1 MNCHHRRIAAAF
13 VCVVAS
19 LVVGCHDAAT
29 APNTGT
35 LAVSVSGLPAG
46 VKPAVVV
53 SGPSSF
59 TQTLDSSRTLTALPQ
74 GSFTVTAND
83 VTSGIV
89 RYSGTPAT
97 QTVVVKSDGTSSAT
111 PIIYGIGSGRLTLTV
126 FGLPASTSA
135 NVVLTGPKN
144 FSRTL
149 TGSTQL
155 DLLEPGTYALTANDV
170 SAIGKTF
177 RAVTTAQQVSISAS
191 LASPAIT
198 IDYGAGLAT
207 LRVAINGLPS
217 GVDGAV
223 DVTGP
228 NGYSRRLTASATLG
242 RLEDGSYSVAAA
254 VVSSVLTTHSP
265 SPERQTI
272 SLSGAQDV
280 AATTVYNSAPLQLGV
295 QLFADGLTQ
304 AVFLTAPAGDARQF
318 IVERGGRVK
327 LVVNGV
333 IQATYFADIA
343 SRVNNVGERGLLGM
357 AFDPAYTTN
366 GLFYLYYVGLN
377 GDLVLERMTSTSGA
391 NVATG
396 SGGIVLRI
404 PHGRSEHHGG
414 MIEFGPDGMLYLGPG
429 DGGCCGDPYDN
440 AQNLT
445 TLLGKILRIDVSTLP
460 YRVPSNNPFAA
471 GAAFSGEIWA
481 WGLRNP
487 WRFAID
493 GPSGMLYIGDV
504 GQDAREEVDAVPVRT
519 AGLNFGWPYMEG
531 TACYK
536 PSTNCAADRVLT
548 LPVIDYP
555 HADGCSVIGGYVYR
569 GRAMPELTGH
579 YLYAD
584 YCRGWLR
591 SLRLVGGVAAD
602 TRTWSGISLAFTN
615 SFGRDGSGELYMVAA
630 GKIWKIVR
638 QPN

>member
-1 MNCHHRRIAAAF
+1 M
-13 VCVVAS
+13 AS
-19 LVVGCHDAAT
+19 VTLAIVSISACHDAAT
-29 APNTGT
+29 APSTGS
-35 LAVSVSGLPAG
+35 LAVFVSGLPAG

-83 VTSGIV
+83 VTSGVV
-89 RYSGTPAT
+89 RYTGTPAT
-97 QTVVVKSDGTSSAT
+97 QTVTVKTDGTSAAT

-126 FGLPASTSA
+126 FGLPASTTA
-135 NVVLTGPKN
+135 NVVMTGPKN

-177 RAVTTAQQVSISAS
+177 RAVAAVQQVSISAS

-223 DVTGP
+223 DVTSP
-228 NGYSRRLTASATLG
+228 NGFSRRVTSSVTLG
-242 RLEDGSYSVAAA
+242 RLEDGNYTIAAA
-254 VVSSVLTTHSP
+254 GVGSVLTTHTP
-265 SPERQTI
+265 SPERQSI
-272 SLSGAQDV
+272 ALSGAQDV
-280 AATTVYNSAPLQLGV
+280 AATIAYNSAPLQLGV

-304 AVFLTAPAGDARQF
+304 AVFLTAPVGDARQF

-327 LVVNGV
+327 LVVNGI
-333 IQATYFADIA
+333 IQSTLFADIA

-357 AFDPAYTTN
+357 AFDPAYATN
-366 GLFYLYYVGLN
+366 GLFYLYYVGTN
-377 GDLVLERMTSTSGA
+377 GDLVLERMTSTPGA

-445 TLLGKILRIDVSTLP
+445 TLLGKILRIDVSALT
-460 YRVPSNNPFAA
+460 YRVPSGNPFAA
-471 GAAFSGEIWA
+471 GSAFSGEIWA

-487 WRFAID
+487 WRFSID
-493 GPSGMLYIGDV
+493 ATGGTLYIGDV
-504 GQDAREEVDAVPVRT
+504 GQDAREEVDAVSVRT
-519 AGLNFGWPYMEG
+519 AGLNFGWPFMEG

-555 HADGCSVIGGYVYR
+555 HSDGCSVIGGYVYR

-591 SLRLVGGVAAD
+591 SLRLVNGVASD
-602 TRTWSGISLAFTN
+602 TRTWSGVSLALSN
-615 SFGRDGSGELYMVAA
+615 SFGKDGSGELYMVAA

-638 QPN
+638 QAN